1 MHFKIARILSKL
13 LNFRN
18 DLVKRSTRDAET
30 AMTDTRDALRRGEE
44 NEEARSS
51 GPGAGPRRRRRIPRI
66 DQEIDLYCNP
76 FVEVHLRLS
85 RYLQRLAQSALLRL
99 TDMALV
105 VQDNTLLRHI
115 FFVSNYTMS

>member
-18 DLVKRSTRDAET
+18 DLVKRSIRDAEST
-30 AMTDTRDALRRGEE
+30 MTDIRDARRREDDE
-44 NEEARSS
+44 EEARSS
-51 GPGAGPRRRRRIPRI
+51 RPGARPRRRRRIPRI

-105 VQDNTLLRHI
+105 VQDNILLRHI
-115 FFVSNYTMS
+115 FFISNYTMS